1 MQPTWRELPVEVI
14 WLQAFITPYSAV
26 SLKCAQRSD
35 IQVQCRMIKKKIESN
50 IVCSFIITAELL
62 NDVPLIGL
70 GYRDMKPENL
80 LLDDYGHVRISDLGL
95 AVQIK
100 NGETI
105 RGRVGTIGYMGKF
118 APLLL
123 LSISHFV
130 IKPLTPMSD
139 QDRISPYNIK
149 TISSKQVMRIKK
161 NIN

>member
-1 MQPTWRELPVEVI
+1 
-14 WLQAFITPYSAV
+14 
-26 SLKCAQRSD
+26 
-35 IQVQCRMIKKKIESN
+35 MIKKKIESN

-70 GYRDMKPENL
+70 VYRDMKPENL

>member
-1 MQPTWRELPVEVI
+1 
-14 WLQAFITPYSAV
+14 
-26 SLKCAQRSD
+26 
-35 IQVQCRMIKKKIESN
+35 MIKKKIESN
-50 IVCSFIITAELL
+50 IVCSFTITAELL

-130 IKPLTPMSD
+130 IKPFTPMSD
-139 QDRISPYNIK
+139 QDRISPYNNK

>member
-1 MQPTWRELPVEVI
+1 
-14 WLQAFITPYSAV
+14 
-26 SLKCAQRSD
+26 
-35 IQVQCRMIKKKIESN
+35 MIKKKIESN
-50 IVCSFIITAELL
+50 IGCSFIITAELL

-130 IKPLTPMSD
+130 IKPSTPMSD

>member
-1 MQPTWRELPVEVI
+1 
-14 WLQAFITPYSAV
+14 
-26 SLKCAQRSD
+26 
-35 IQVQCRMIKKKIESN
+35 MIKKKIESS

-130 IKPLTPMSD
+130 IRPLQS
-139 QDRISPYNIK
+139 NI
-149 TISSKQVMRIKK
+149 TRTV
-161 NIN
+161 

>member
-1 MQPTWRELPVEVI
+1 
-14 WLQAFITPYSAV
+14 
-26 SLKCAQRSD
+26 
-35 IQVQCRMIKKKIESN
+35 MIKKKIESS

-62 NDVPLIGL
+62 NDVPLIDL

-130 IKPLTPMSD
+130 IRPLTPVSD
-139 QDRISPYNIK
+139 QDRISPYDIN

>member
-1 MQPTWRELPVEVI
+1 
-14 WLQAFITPYSAV
+14 
-26 SLKCAQRSD
+26 
-35 IQVQCRMIKKKIESN
+35 MIKKKIESN
-50 IVCSFIITAELL
+50 IVCSFIITAEWL

>member
-1 MQPTWRELPVEVI
+1 
-14 WLQAFITPYSAV
+14 
-26 SLKCAQRSD
+26 
-35 IQVQCRMIKKKIESN
+35 MIKKKIESN
-50 IVCSFIITAELL
+50 IVFSFIITAELL
-62 NDVPLIGL
+62 NDIPLIDL

>member
-1 MQPTWRELPVEVI
+1 
-14 WLQAFITPYSAV
+14 
-26 SLKCAQRSD
+26 
-35 IQVQCRMIKKKIESN
+35 MIKKKIESS

-62 NDVPLIGL
+62 NDVPLIDL

-130 IKPLTPMSD
+130 IEPLTPMSD

>member
-1 MQPTWRELPVEVI
+1 
-14 WLQAFITPYSAV
+14 
-26 SLKCAQRSD
+26 
-35 IQVQCRMIKKKIESN
+35 MIKKKIESN

-130 IKPLTPMSD
+130 IKPSTPMSD

-149 TISSKQVMRIKK
+149 TISRRQVRRI
-161 NIN
+161 